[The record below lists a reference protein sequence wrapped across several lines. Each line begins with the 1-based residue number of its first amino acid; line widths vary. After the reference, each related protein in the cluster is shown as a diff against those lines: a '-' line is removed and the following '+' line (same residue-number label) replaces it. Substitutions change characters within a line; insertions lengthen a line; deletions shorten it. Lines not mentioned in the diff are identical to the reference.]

1 MKWKLLVETLA
12 LICKTLLILSRVV
25 CLSVFIWFV
34 YVSSGVFQFFSV
46 HFFHCVWKKICT
58 ENAVFAHLTLYP
70 KVFCHF
76 HYQAYYELTIA
87 YSPVGLLSSM
97 DRALRLVITNI
108 KPEFFQVLF
117 RPLRLFTLLQWSLSY
132 LYPQFKILFVLYI
145 LIQVISTNG
154 YLMNSQWP
162 VLQLA
167 WWAQWMELCIQSLQ
181 RSGFDFWSSLNLSG
195 SFSTAY
201 SIPVNSFKQGGH
213 VDHLRGHQDHELI
226 FLLYS
231 TWHLNVIGRVSKRSL
246 SGHWPKTRLISGA
259 LCLGCSFC

>member
-1 MKWKLLVETLA
+1 MPSHFVAYAWMYCRYREAKIHFVVTLEVDIKPGNIPKKQWVKWKLLVETLA
-12 LICKTLLILSRVV
+12 LICKTLLILSRIV

-46 HFFHCVWKKICT
+46 HFFHSVWKKICT

-70 KVFCHF
+70 KIFCHF

-181 RSGFDFWSSLNLSG
+181 RSGFDFWSSLN
-195 SFSTAY
+195 
-201 SIPVNSFKQGGH
+201 I
-213 VDHLRGHQDHELI
+213 LR
-226 FLLYS
+226 FFF
-231 TWHLNVIGRVSKRSL
+231 N
-246 SGHWPKTRLISGA
+246 RLQHS
-259 LCLGCSFC
+259 S

>member
-34 YVSSGVFQFFSV
+34 YVSSGLFQFFSV

-70 KVFCHF
+70 KIFCHF

-154 YLMNSQWP
+154 YLMNLQWP

-181 RSGFDFWSSLNLSG
+181 RSGFDFWSSLN
-195 SFSTAY
+195 
-201 SIPVNSFKQGGH
+201 I
-213 VDHLRGHQDHELI
+213 LR
-226 FLLYS
+226 FFF
-231 TWHLNVIGRVSKRSL
+231 N
-246 SGHWPKTRLISGA
+246 RLQHS
-259 LCLGCSFC
+259 S